1 MSDSEIWRIVD
12 IPPVVSSTEGKDVT
26 ITAKIAGPSEG
37 PQPTATW
44 IKGKFSE
51 LKKSARLAL
60 GINEEKQEAFLTIK
74 KAKIFDEGKYTLK
87 LKTGDQEVQTTIQV
101 NVGKQEVSKPATEAA
116 GDADSFKKRMRRY
129 MKSANK
135 AIAGDQGDVW
145 MELTKASP
153 KDYAEI
159 AFNHGIT
166 DLRGMLKRLAAV
178 KKKKKDGEKDDKA
191 SIFL

>member
-1 MSDSEIWRIVD
+1 MD

-60 GINEEKQEAFLTIK
+60 GIDQEKQQAFLTIK

-101 NVGKQEVSKPATEAA
+101 NVGKQEVSKPATVTFDKSLAA
-116 GDADSFKKRMRRY
+116 SSKCLLLGLFKK
-129 MKSANK
+129 
-135 AIAGDQGDVW
+135 
-145 MELTKASP
+145 
-153 KDYAEI
+153 
-159 AFNHGIT
+159 GIT
-166 DLRGMLKRLAAV
+166 RA
-178 KKKKKDGEKDDKA
+178 
-191 SIFL
+191 